1 MVLLFSYSYYTLRMG
16 GICEYCGRFLW
27 RGSGGILAFAKVSS
41 LVTRTPDN
49 SAFRVTSKPKRTR
62 QAFSLPC
69 PFWRRRRDSNPR
81 GLSPKRFSR
90 PPRYD
95 RFDTP
100 ALLFNFQSPN
110 GLTLCYSVRLRLP
123 YTTRLYYDHSNT
135 STQLSQRIH
144 GMPVRFYTP
153 STIYIILQLKENVN
167 KFYYPLK

>member
-1 MVLLFSYSYYTLRMG
+1 MR
-16 GICEYCGRFLW
+16 ILW
-27 RGSGGILAFAKVSS
+27 AFFMAREWGILAFAKVSS

-62 QAFSLPC
+62 QAKRLPC

-100 ALLFNFQSPN
+100 AFIF
-110 GLTLCYSVRLRLP
+110 Y
-123 YTTRLYYDHSNT
+123 
-135 STQLSQRIH
+135 LS
-144 GMPVRFYTP
+144 
-153 STIYIILQLKENVN
+153 IILGERRKVNRFCGVKIKSLAFFAQGILKGYSMSNSGGTSSSSETY
-167 KFYYPLK
+167 FPFFLR